1 MTSTPESP
9 AKAEP
14 TKADDIRQL
23 AVATAVYSALTG
35 LAFWRP
41 TVGRRALGIFFAIM
55 GLAWNGTTTVQ
66 APEQFPML
74 ARRAPWAWYRRAGLA
89 LTTPAP
95 RAFGA
100 AMTVGETAVAAA
112 ILRPDPAARLGL
124 LAVTAFAL
132 GITPL
137 GPYTLGNPILA
148 VGALHLARRP
158 WPTAAFSG
166 RCSPPPGRSVG

>member
-1 MTSTPESP
+1 MTPTPESP
-9 AKAEP
+9 AKAGP

-23 AVATAVYSALTG
+23 AVATGVYSVLTG

-124 LAVTAFAL
+124 LAVTAFSL